1 MDQGEGFDSRLFEAV
16 SREFVEALRRSLNVA
31 GLDEAG
37 EPKDMSQT
45 ALATRSGISRST
57 LAKYLGTGQDEA
69 AANPTL
75 EVICRLAD
83 TLGVPPA
90 FLLMRPK
97 DWASIARGADHFIG
111 AVQNPAAK
119 HLLFTLSAKTSL
131 GSGEV
136 ARAAVELGRILQ
148 TVEDVSDPLLTEE
161 VREFRKATKTST
173 ATVAASIPFRHDGV
187 SISHLPVLLC
197 LCGLVGV
204 STARN

>member
-1 MDQGEGFDSRLFEAV
+1 MEQGEVFSSRLFEAV

-31 GLDEAG
+31 DLDEMG
-37 EPKDMSQT
+37 EPTDLSQT
-45 ALATRSGISRST
+45 ALASRSGVARST
-57 LAKYLGTGQDEA
+57 LAKYLGTGQDEP

-75 EVICRLAD
+75 EVICRLAN

-97 DWASIARGADHFIG
+97 DWASIARGAEHFIA

-119 HLLFTLSAKTSL
+119 RLLFALREKSTVS
-131 GSGEV
+131 SGDV

-148 TVEDVSDPLLTEE
+148 TVEDVSDPFLSEE
-161 VREFRKATKTST
+161 VREFRKASKTST

>member
-1 MDQGEGFDSRLFEAV
+1 MDQGEAFDSRLFEAV

-37 EPKDMSQT
+37 EPKEMSKT
-45 ALATRSGISRST
+45 ALANRAGISRST

-69 AANPTL
+69 AANPSL

-97 DWASIARGADHFIG
+97 DWASIARGADHFIS

-119 HLLFTLSAKTSL
+119 HLLFTLTAKTTL
-131 GSGEV
+131 GSSDV